1 MSQKN
6 YQQKTSLGSEAVCSE
21 PHSDLAKQLFPE
33 LQQSHLSLP
42 ACFRRIQP
50 RDITLPL
57 QRAGNQ
63 GAWKFTG
70 IGGPDNTGNSQKTSK
85 VVQLPSEMRFD

>member
-1 MSQKN
+1 MPLPVASHVPTLGHTKDELAFPYMQLMSQKN
-6 YQQKTSLGSEAVCSE
+6 YQQKTSLESEAVCSE

-57 QRAGNQ
+57 QRAGN
-63 GAWKFTG
+63 
-70 IGGPDNTGNSQKTSK
+70 
-85 VVQLPSEMRFD
+85 